1 MFRKVV
7 GDPPRVGERGAG
19 QDLSNLGGR
28 KESCGGCKRGV
39 GQLFPRNS
47 VILSVFFS
55 SVWMFFLK
63 AGLVLLCCMLIPSGL
78 RGGWGWRN
86 YSTENDLCGE
96 RSDLLNQPAIFRVS
110 IEYLLRAVWN
120 FPGAGWSPI
129 SGHTLIS
136 FYSALEGR
144 GGTGVLFVSQ
154 FLEEEGAGPP
164 SRADGPGVS
173 FLCSPQDPALE
184 PGSPDNAPVSLWTL
198 RLLSGNSYSTG
209 TCDFVSIG
217 QMRKRSGRGQ
227 GTGPGH
233 TPGLLAPGQRCI

>member
-1 MFRKVV
+1 
-7 GDPPRVGERGAG
+7 
-19 QDLSNLGGR
+19 
-28 KESCGGCKRGV
+28 
-39 GQLFPRNS
+39 
-47 VILSVFFS
+47 
-55 SVWMFFLK
+55 
-63 AGLVLLCCMLIPSGL
+63 MLIPSGP
-78 RGGWGWRN
+78 RRGWGWRN

-144 GGTGVLFVSQ
+144 GGAGVLFVSR
-154 FLEEEGAGPP
+154 FLEEEGVGPP
-164 SRADGPGVS
+164 SRADGLGVS
-173 FLCSPQDPALE
+173 FLCLPQDPALE
-184 PGSPDNAPVSLWTL
+184 PRSPDNAPVSLWSL
-198 RLLSGNSYSTG
+198 CLLSGNSHSTG
-209 TCDFVSIG
+209 TCDVVSIG